1 MKKFEYM
8 TCYVGGKGH
17 AFKYSIVNGI
27 NEFQL
32 NELGKEGWELVNFAL
47 ITTDDDHESTAV
59 FKREYKEK

>member
-32 NELGKEGWELVNFAL
+32 NELGKEGWELVN
-47 ITTDDDHESTAV
+47 IIRNDDNESTAV